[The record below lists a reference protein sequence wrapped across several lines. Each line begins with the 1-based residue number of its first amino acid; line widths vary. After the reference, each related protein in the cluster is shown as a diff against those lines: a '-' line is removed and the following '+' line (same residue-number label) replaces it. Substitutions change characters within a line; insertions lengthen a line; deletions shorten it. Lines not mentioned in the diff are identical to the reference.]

1 MEKLRV
7 SRKAYISIP
16 SPCMFLLL
24 LLNLSEQENE
34 NLSLYHALQEYDF
47 PTGISQNMK
56 LTENLRKA
64 KSLDEY
70 HMI

>member
-7 SRKAYISIP
+7 SRKAYIPIP

-47 PTGISQNMK
+47 PTRISQNLK
-56 LTENLRKA
+56 LTEIIRKD